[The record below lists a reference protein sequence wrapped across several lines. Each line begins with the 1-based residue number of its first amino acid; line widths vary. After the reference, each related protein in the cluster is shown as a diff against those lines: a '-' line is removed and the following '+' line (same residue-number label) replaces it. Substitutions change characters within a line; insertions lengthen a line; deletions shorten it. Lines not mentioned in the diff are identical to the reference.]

1 VKARERLA
9 AFVITI
15 GLSILVLLGLW
26 IWAQLASRRRVR
38 GYRGEPLIDIPLPR
52 DPETLM
58 WIATIGGSITLLGVL
73 MTLLIYLTRGWG
85 HERTH
90 AHAKVL
96 ALFATD
102 RDGQVVVSPAGLPP
116 NALRYYVHLELPNG
130 SVDEF
135 ECSFALYRQ
144 LLEGRTGAPYARATS
159 YWLFTLTQAARTS
172 NVRFPSR
179 MGRVRARI
187 VPLLLKP

>member
-58 WIATIGGSITLLGVL
+58 WIATIGGSITLL
-73 MTLLIYLTRGWG
+73 Y
-85 HERTH
+85 
-90 AHAKVL
+90 
-96 ALFATD
+96 
-102 RDGQVVVSPAGLPP
+102 Q
-116 NALRYYVHLELPNG
+116 
-130 SVDEF
+130 
-135 ECSFALYRQ
+135 
-144 LLEGRTGAPYARATS
+144 
-159 YWLFTLTQAARTS
+159 
-172 NVRFPSR
+172 
-179 MGRVRARI
+179 
-187 VPLLLKP
+187 